1 MTPDNVAIVVLTY
14 NAAAWVPKQIEG
26 LKLAGVKPQQVFV
39 IDSSS
44 KDETAAL
51 YQQFGAE
58 VLVIPQSSFN
68 HGGTRRLAAQ
78 HLAQREVVIFMTH
91 DAIPA
96 DQDAITAIVRAFDDP
111 TVGMAYG
118 RQLPRP
124 EAGAIEAHAR
134 LFNYPERSASI
145 TLADRERLGTKAT
158 FASDSFAAYRSSAL
172 QAIGS
177 FPDDAFFAEDQ
188 IVAGRMLQAG
198 FSKAYVADARVFH
211 SHSYKLIEDFRR
223 YFDVG
228 VFHSRN
234 RWLINEFGRPEGE
247 GKRFLLSEMRYLAGN
262 APFHIPGALLRTLFK
277 YTGYKV
283 GILEAK
289 LPNSVKQKL
298 SASPYYWRQKIK
310 L

>member
-14 NAAAWVPKQIEG
+14 NAAAWAPKQIDG

-58 VLVIPQSSFN
+58 VLVIPQASFN

-78 HLAQREVVIFMTH
+78 HLAQRDLIVFMTQ

-96 DQDAITAIVRAFDDP
+96 DSDTITAIISAFDDP
-111 TVGMAYG
+111 IVGMAYG

-124 EAGAIEAHAR
+124 KAGAIEAHAR
-134 LFNYPERSASI
+134 LFNYPERSVST
-145 TLADRERLGTKAT
+145 TLADSKRLGAKAT

-172 QAIGS
+172 NAVGS
-177 FPDDAFFAEDQ
+177 FPEDAFFAEDQ
-188 IVAGRMLQAG
+188 IVAGRMLKAG
-198 FSKAYVADARVFH
+198 FSKAYVGEARVFH
-211 SHSYKLIEDFRR
+211 SHAYTLREDFRR

-234 RWLINEFGRPEGE
+234 QWLTNEFGHPEGE
-247 GKRFLLSEMRYLAGN
+247 GKRFLLSELRYLAEHT
-262 APFHIPGALLRTLFK
+262 PLLIPSALVRTLFK
-277 YTGYKV
+277 YAGYRL
-283 GILEAK
+283 GLME
-289 LPNSVKQKL
+289 NSLSLSTKRRL
-298 SASPYYWRQKIK
+298 SASPYYWRNA
-310 L
+310 